1 MTKNDKILVILLNT
15 ISDKSAKYIKEDF
28 AVFGSK
34 ETGYVKKS
42 VTYFEK
48 VITHY
53 GTIQIFDSD
62 IRTTKNRLD
71 RQILKLDTAS
81 TPLNLPQEDFRY
93 IALMDLMTMQFDEI
107 LENQKLDAAVKTN
120 LKTGNTYLKKFL
132 GYIQDE
138 IGA

>member
-34 ETGYVKKS
+34 ETGYVKKA

-93 IALMDLMTMQFDEI
+93 IALMDLMTMQFDEVI
-107 LENQKLDAAVKTN
+107 ENQKLDANVKTN
-120 LKTGNTYLKKFL
+120 LKTGNTCLKNFL

>member
-34 ETGYVKKS
+34 ECGYVKKA

-53 GTIQIFDSD
+53 GTFTMLESD
-62 IRTTKNRLD
+62 KRTAKNRLD

-81 TPLNLPQEDFRY
+81 PLLNLPQEDFIY
-93 IALMDLMTMQFDEI
+93 ITLMDLMTMQFDEI
-107 LENQKLDAAVKTN
+107 LENQKLDATVKTN

>member
-1 MTKNDKILVILLNT
+1 MTKNERILVVILNT

-34 ETGYVKKS
+34 EAGYIKKA

-48 VITHY
+48 VIAHY
-53 GTIQIFDSD
+53 GIFTILESD
-62 IRTTKNRLD
+62 IRTAKNRLD
-71 RQILKLDTAS
+71 GQILKLDVS
-81 TPLNLPQEDFRY
+81 SEPLELPLEDFRY
-93 IALMDLMTMQFDEI
+93 IALMELVTMQFDEI
-107 LENQKLDAAVKTN
+107 LENQKLDATVLTN